1 MTQLE
6 RIVIDGHTDLA
17 QRDGNITFDLS
28 KAAEGGL
35 NAAVVPAHAGL
46 IANTAAAGT
55 GSDELEATYQAIIRT
70 VADSNGKAALAR
82 SADEVRSNAANGV
95 FSFILGFQNARPLTT
110 LEDVRRWIDR
120 GVSVFDFGF
129 IGSNQW
135 AQSARPYPYASVPGA
150 EQGLSELALEAIALL
165 NEHGVIVDT
174 AQLSPAA
181 RKLALE
187 HSQAPIIASH
197 NGLKSIV
204 GPVDRALSDDEIRQ
218 IADQDGLV
226 QVVAFD
232 GYLTFRGSDPDIAKA
247 IGDLRERFGLPR
259 YAGPADYYETLDKET
274 ADWDAQ
280 KFGDYLKEYH
290 TAVRHGWPHSTV
302 STLADAIDHVIDVAG
317 ADHVGFASDFNHG
330 GGIAGWLNHADTAN
344 VVDEIARRHD
354 EQTTAK
360 IVGGNLLAVW
370 QHVQELATAR

>member
-1 MTQLE
+1 MTSNL
-6 RIVIDGHTDLA
+6 IVIDGHTDLA
-17 QRDGNITFDLS
+17 QRNGTISFSLS
-28 KAAEGGL
+28 EAEQGGL

-46 IANTAAAGT
+46 IPNTEAP
-55 GSDELEATYQAIIRT
+55 GSGKDQLEATYQAITST
-70 VADSNGKAALAR
+70 VEHSGGKAAIAR
-82 SADEVRSNAANGV
+82 SPEAVRANAAAGV
-95 FSFILGFQNARPLTT
+95 FSFILGFQNARPLQNLDDVT
-110 LEDVRRWIDR
+110 LWINR

-150 EQGLSELALEAIALL
+150 ENGLSELAVEAIALL
-165 NEHGVIVDT
+165 NQHGVIVDT

-181 RKLALE
+181 REAALT
-187 HSQAPIIASH
+187 HSTAPVIASH

-204 GPVDRALSDDEIRQ
+204 GPVDRALSDDEIRR

-232 GYLTFRGSDPDIAKA
+232 GYLTFRGSDPDIKQA

-259 YAGPADYYETLDKET
+259 YAGPADYYETLDPET
-274 ADWDAQ
+274 ADWDKE
-280 KFGDYLKEYH
+280 KFDDYLKDYH
-290 TAVRHGWPHSTV
+290 AAVRHGWPHSTV
-302 STLADAIDHVIDVAG
+302 STLVDAIDHVIDVAG
-317 ADHVGFASDFNHG
+317 TDHVGFASDFNHG

-344 VVDEIARRHD
+344 VVEEIARRHD
-354 EQTTAK
+354 EETTAK

-370 QHVQELATAR
+370 SNVRSIC